1 MSTQEFLQD
10 GETRMRGAQAALQRE
25 LSSIRTGRASPA
37 LVDHISVE
45 YYGAPTPL
53 NQLASIVSPEARLLV
68 IQPWDKQA
76 IGSVERALLKSD
88 LGITPN
94 NDGTVIRLVLPMPT
108 AERRKELVRV
118 VRKRVEDG
126 RVAVRNVRRDVLDK
140 LRAME
145 RAKELS
151 QDEARRAQERLQQ
164 LTDFSIGQIDETG
177 AAKEAEVLEG

>member
-1 MSTQEFLQD
+1 MSTQELLQD
-10 GETRMRGAQAALQRE
+10 GESRMRGAQTALQRE

-37 LVDHISVE
+37 LVDHISVD

-68 IQPWDKQA
+68 IQPWDKQS
-76 IGSVERALLKSD
+76 IGTVERALLKSD

-108 AERRKELVRV
+108 EERRRELVRV

-126 RVAVRNVRRDVLDK
+126 RVAVRNVRRDVLEK

-151 QDEARRAQERLQQ
+151 QDEAHRAQERLQQ
-164 LTDFSIGQIDETG
+164 LTDFSIGQIDDIG